1 MFHATHSIFTILGHI
16 FVGSVFIVQAVG
28 TLPKLRFENHA
39 NKLREKGFPLH
50 NLVLASAL
58 AMMLAGGAMV
68 MLDVY
73 AVIGAW
79 MLIAFTVIATLLY
92 QSFWTIADPA
102 RRREKRGTFFN
113 NLAILGGLL
122 LIVG

>member
-1 MFHATHSIFTILGHI
+1 MFHTTHSIMTILGYV
-16 FVGSVFIVQAVG
+16 FVGSVFIAQAVG
-28 TLPKLRFENHA
+28 TLPKARFENHA
-39 NKLREKGFPLH
+39 NKLRDKSFPLH
-50 NLVLASAL
+50 NVVLACAL
-58 AMMLAGGAMV
+58 AIMLAGGMMV
-68 MLDVY
+68 ILDVY

-79 MLIAFTVIATLLY
+79 MLIAFTVIATFLY
-92 QSFWTIADPA
+92 QNFWAITDPA